1 MMTME
6 SKNNL
11 AIIHPETFVAEK
23 AVIIGRVILKQGA
36 SVWYN
41 AVLRADIADIVIGEY
56 SNIQDNCVLHVDY
69 DTPTILGDY
78 VTVGHGAI
86 LHACKI
92 GSNTLIGMGAVVLD
106 RAIIPDNCLVAAG
119 ALVPP
124 GKTFPEGTL
133 ILGNPAKVARTLT
146 ADEIQHLRQHALGYY
161 DLWKKNY
168 RPDSK

>member
-1 MMTME
+1 MKE
-6 SKNNL
+6 DKNRET
-11 AIIHPETFVAEK
+11 AVIHPDAFVAEK
-23 AVIIGRVILKQGA
+23 AIVIGRVILKKGA

-41 AVLRADIADIVIGEY
+41 AVLRADIADIVIGEF
-56 SNIQDNCVLHVDY
+56 SNVQDNCVIHVDY

-92 GSNTLIGMGAVVLD
+92 GNNTLIGMGAVVLD

-124 GKTFPEGTL
+124 GKTFPSGTL

-146 ADEIQHLRQHALGYY
+146 QEEIQHLREHALSYY
-161 DLWKKNY
+161 DLWKKQY
-168 RPDSK
+168 RD

>member
-1 MMTME
+1 MTE
-6 SKNNL
+6 TNKNDQ
-11 AIIHPETFVAEK
+11 AIIHPGSFIADK
-23 AVIIGRVILKQGA
+23 AVLIGRVIIKKGA
-36 SVWYN
+36 SIWYN

-56 SNIQDNCVLHVDY
+56 SNIQDNCVVHVDY
-69 DTPTILGDY
+69 DTPTIVGDH

-92 GSNTLIGMGAVVLD
+92 GNNTLIGMGAVVLD

-133 ILGNPAKVARTLT
+133 ILGNPARVARTLT
-146 ADEIQHLRQHALGYY
+146 PEEIEHLHQHALSYY
-161 DLWKKNY
+161 HLWQKNY
-168 RPDSK
+168 RG

>member
-1 MMTME
+1 LPPVIDSE
-6 SKNNL
+6 
-11 AIIHPETFVAEK
+11 AFVADK
-23 AVIIGRVILKQGA
+23 AVIIGRVILKKGA

-56 SNIQDNCVLHVDY
+56 SNIQDNCVIHVDY
-69 DTPTILGDY
+69 DTPAIIGDY

-92 GSNTLIGMGAVVLD
+92 GDNTLIGMGAVVLD
-106 RAIIPDNCLVAAG
+106 RAIIPENCLVAAG

-124 GKTFPEGTL
+124 GKTFPSGTL

-146 ADEIQHLRQHALGYY
+146 PEEIQHLREHALSYY
-161 DLWKKNY
+161 DLWKKQY
-168 RPDSK
+168 RS

>member
-1 MMTME
+1 MTME

-56 SNIQDNCVLHVDY
+56 SNIQDNCVVHVDY
-69 DTPTILGDY
+69 DIPTILGDY

-146 ADEIQHLRQHALGYY
+146 PDEIKHLRQHALGYY

-168 RPDSK
+168 RTESE

>member
-1 MMTME
+1 MKE
-6 SKNNL
+6 DKNREP
-11 AIIHPETFVAEK
+11 AVIHPDTFVADK
-23 AVIIGRVILKQGA
+23 AVVIGRVVLKKGA

-56 SNIQDNCVLHVDY
+56 SNVQDNCVIHVDY

-92 GSNTLIGMGAVVLD
+92 GDNTLIGMGAVVLD

-124 GKTFPEGTL
+124 GKTFPSGTL

-146 ADEIQHLRQHALGYY
+146 KEEIQHLREHALSYY
-161 DLWKKNY
+161 DLWKKQY
-168 RPDSK
+168 RD

>member
-1 MMTME
+1 MAE
-6 SKNNL
+6 NNKTEQ
-11 AIIHPETFVAEK
+11 AIIHPGSFIADR
-23 AVIIGRVILKQGA
+23 AVLIGRVIIKRGA
-36 SVWYN
+36 SIWFN

-56 SNIQDNCVLHVDY
+56 SNIQDNCVVHVDY
-69 DTPTILGDY
+69 DTPTIVGDY

-92 GSNTLIGMGAVVLD
+92 GNNTLIGMGAVVLD

-146 ADEIQHLRQHALGYY
+146 PDEVKHLCEHALGYY
-161 DLWKKNY
+161 DLWQKNY
-168 RPDSK
+168 RG

>member
-1 MMTME
+1 MTLE
-6 SKNNL
+6 IKKDR
-11 AIIHPETFVAEK
+11 AIIHPETFVADR
-23 AVIIGRVILKQGA
+23 AVIVGRVILKKGA

-56 SNIQDNCVLHVDY
+56 SNIQDNCVVHVDY

-92 GSNTLIGMGAVVLD
+92 GNNTLIGMGAIVLD

-124 GKTFPEGTL
+124 GKTFPEGSL
-133 ILGNPAKVARTLT
+133 ILGSPAKVARTLT
-146 ADEIQHLRQHALGYY
+146 EEEIRHLRDHALSYY
-161 DLWKKNY
+161 ELWKKNY
-168 RPDSK
+168 IPEAK

>member
-1 MMTME
+1 MMTLE
-6 SKNNL
+6 SKKNL
-11 AIIHPETFVAEK
+11 AIIHPETFVADR

-56 SNIQDNCVLHVDY
+56 SNIQDNCVVHVDY
-69 DTPTILGDY
+69 DTPTIVGDY

-92 GSNTLIGMGAVVLD
+92 GHNTLVGMGAVILD

-133 ILGNPAKVARTLT
+133 ILGNPAKVARALT
-146 ADEIQHLRQHALGYY
+146 PEEIKHLRQHALSYY
-161 DLWKKNY
+161 DLWKKDY
-168 RPDSK
+168 SSAPK

>member
-1 MMTME
+1 MTE
-6 SKNNL
+6 NKITEQ
-11 AIIHPETFVAEK
+11 AIIHPESFIADK
-23 AVIIGRVILKQGA
+23 AILIGRIIIKKGA
-36 SVWYN
+36 SVWFN

-56 SNIQDNCVLHVDY
+56 SNIQDNCVVHVDY
-69 DTPTILGDY
+69 DTPTIVGDY

-92 GSNTLIGMGAVVLD
+92 GNNTLIGMGAVVLD

-146 ADEIQHLRQHALGYY
+146 PEEIKHLREHALGYH
-161 DLWKKNY
+161 DLWQKNY
-168 RPDSK
+168 R